1 MFDISW
7 GELLLLG
14 TVGVAITGK
23 RDMPKVCR
31 LVGNQVGR
39 VVGLLQGARLR
50 ADKFTQHNE
59 LRSLQNELRSGLRE
73 LDQVKMELAVAA
85 SSHGI
90 MGRALGP
97 TTSSANNNNNS
108 SSNNNNN
115 NIYRANKNTAGTFPP
130 SMLSSSAVQQ
140 RPNVASTAA
149 DRATTNDGGGT
160 GMDAFDFHVVSS
172 SSSSSDTTKDAHGGG
187 PQNQQHQQDVDR
199 TTMKIGIAP
208 EIQTER
214 AVMEEEWDK
223 QGIGFKSRA
232 EQGRWN
238 TTSTTA
244 ATTTAIGRE
253 TSSSSSSSVPD
264 TTRATGSELL
274 EHLERQVLIFDQYD
288 RVVDQQEQEVQQR
301 IHKQQKH
308 KQEQQA
314 RSQKT

>member
-31 LVGNQVGR
+31 LVGTQVGR

-50 ADKFTQHNE
+50 TDKFTQHNE

-97 TTSSANNNNNS
+97 TTSSANNNNS
-108 SSNNNNN
+108 NNN

-140 RPNVASTAA
+140 RPNVANTASTTAA
-149 DRATTNDGGGT
+149 ARATTNDGGGT

-172 SSSSSDTTKDAHGGG
+172 SSSSSETTNDAHGGG

-199 TTMKIGIAP
+199 TAMKIGIAP

-244 ATTTAIGRE
+244 AATTTIGSE
-253 TSSSSSSSVPD
+253 TSSSSSSSSVPD

-308 KQEQQA
+308 KQDQQA

>member
-97 TTSSANNNNNS
+97 TTSSANNNSN
-108 SSNNNNN
+108 SNNNNN

-187 PQNQQHQQDVDR
+187 PQHQQHQQDVDR

-244 ATTTAIGRE
+244 AATTAIGRE

-308 KQEQQA
+308 KQDQQA